1 MDSKEFTVPQP
12 PKDWNERIDMTK
24 TTLKKTGVVMVA
36 KSEVLVDVVGKSTVK
51 GISALGQGAK
61 NLKEKHQDKPWAKK
75 ITGIFSK
82 VSSTNNRRP
91 SMSED
96 GVHVSSESSQ
106 DRIEEEKKDGEAPEE
121 KTPDVAA
128 KEN

>member
-24 TTLKKTGVVMVA
+24 TTLKKTGVVVVA

-61 NLKEKHQDKPWAKK
+61 NLKEKH
-75 ITGIFSK
+75 
-82 VSSTNNRRP
+82 
-91 SMSED
+91 
-96 GVHVSSESSQ
+96 
-106 DRIEEEKKDGEAPEE
+106 
-121 KTPDVAA
+121 
-128 KEN
+128 